1 MELIRIGVLGITAAI
16 LILMLKSHRP
26 EIGLQIS
33 LAFGAVVMVSL
44 AGKIKGIIELIELYV
59 NRTNISGI
67 YVTTLLKIIG
77 MAYIAEFAAES
88 CRDASQNAIAAKVE
102 LAGKIMIIITAVPV
116 ITSVMNIILDML

>member
-1 MELIRIGVLGITAAI
+1 MDLIRIGVMGITAAI
-16 LILMLKSHRP
+16 LILIIKSHRP

-33 LAFGAVVMVSL
+33 LAFGAIVMITL
-44 AGKIKGIIELIELYV
+44 AGRIKGILELIELYAA
-59 NRTNISGI
+59 RTNISGV

-102 LAGKIMIIITAVPV
+102 LAGKILIIITAAPV

>member
-1 MELIRIGVLGITAAI
+1 
-16 LILMLKSHRP
+16 
-26 EIGLQIS
+26 
-33 LAFGAVVMVSL
+33 
-44 AGKIKGIIELIELYV
+44 
-59 NRTNISGI
+59 
-67 YVTTLLKIIG
+67 